1 MNALKVT
8 AIVASLVLSAC
19 STTARLYPVE
29 GPLSQQVPLPVLNA
43 KVNGITSN
51 NGSLSLT
58 RSDGTVCSGEWSSAA
73 GVQTTFGAGSLF
85 NQYGAI
91 YGSGY
96 TVTRGGGQNPGRA
109 VAMCPDGTRFDI
121 EFVTGG
127 GTANG
132 FGFAR
137 DTAGNVYRVLF

>member
-1 MNALKVT
+1 MMLRF
-8 AIVASLVLSAC
+8 VAFVAAVFIAGC
-19 STTARLYPVE
+19 STTARMYPVE
-29 GPLSQQVPLPVLNA
+29 GPASVQAPVQVLHA
-43 KVNGITSN
+43 TINGITGN
-51 NGSLSLT
+51 NGSLTFALP
-58 RSDGTVCSGEWSSAA
+58 DGVPCEGEWSSAA

-85 NQYGAI
+85 TQYGPV

-96 TVTRGGGQNPGRA
+96 AITSGGGQNPGRA
-109 VAMCPDGTRFDI
+109 IATCTDGTRFDI

-137 DTAGNVYRVLF
+137 DTRGNVYRVLF

>member
-1 MNALKVT
+1 MTRIFLLIAL
-8 AIVASLVLSAC
+8 ASLAAAC

-29 GPLSQQVPLPVLNA
+29 GPYSSQVPPPVLTA
-43 KVNGITSN
+43 TVRGIVGN
-51 NGSLSLT
+51 NGPLT
-58 RSDGTVCSGEWSSAA
+58 LQLPDGTACQGEWSSAA

-85 NQYGAI
+85 SRYGAV

-96 TVTRGGGQNPGRA
+96 TIMSGGGQNPGRA
-109 VAMCPDGTRFDI
+109 IATCGDGTRFDI

-137 DTAGNVYRVLF
+137 DSRDNVYRVLF